1 MPILPLPSPAVA
13 PSGRQARPASARAL
27 AAIIVLPLVLGTVVA
42 SGPGAGAAA
51 AQDATGTTTTTTT
64 TTTVDADAPPSTA
77 SGDGFDSANI
87 DLDTWELID
96 PTGGARVSVTD
107 GVLEAALPGN
117 SQAWPPEDRAVR
129 MVQPVD
135 DTESDLQLELVA
147 PPAAPYESVGLF
159 MGDPNAAWH
168 RIDLIGSEDGLRLFA
183 ASFRGGIPRIRI
195 NQQVPPDS
203 RFLAVRRVGHLQT
216 PMVSADGETW
226 TTVGSFVD
234 PLPVGSVGIAFGS
247 QQPTSERLRVEEFRV
262 DGEEPAAPGPD
273 DQAPLV
279 QDVATE
285 RTESGIRVTWVTDE
299 TAISGVEWG
308 RTPDYEFGS
317 LPSEGRIDHELEL
330 PDLEPGVTY
339 HFRLIAAD
347 ALSNTFIGEDR
358 DIHFAPAGRPFID
371 LWYGDEI
378 TFGPNGTPQ
387 RFLNILGNAS
397 DEDGIASLTSSLDG
411 AARVDL
417 VLGPDTR
424 RLLRPGDFNVEV
436 PIDGLAPGPHRI
448 ELRAV
453 DSTGTTSIRTMSFEW
468 APLATPPALPLQ
480 TDWANAVSVPDQV
493 QVVDGKWEI
502 QDGAVRT
509 LEVGYDRVL
518 AIGDRSFENYEI
530 VFPFV
535 IHGIDKEGAYNSVSG
550 TPGLG
555 MTVGWTGH
563 YAVGNETPFWGY
575 WPSTGEAALNWDTPD
590 EVSLGVAGNDNQPQS
605 YTGAVR
611 LPFETKLWMRAR
623 VERTDD
629 GPRIS
634 MRAWADGSDEPKQW
648 AVSVVEDDGPEAGS
662 VAVVAHH
669 VDVSIGDIAM
679 EPLGL

>member
-1 MPILPLPSPAVA
+1 MPIFSSPSPPVA
-13 PSGRQARPASARAL
+13 PSVRQDRSAPERARS
-27 AAIIVLPLVLGTVVA
+27 AIISALVVLGTVVA
-42 SGPGAGAAA
+42 SGAAA
-51 AQDATGTTTTTTT
+51 DDAVGQEATGTTTTTA
-64 TTTVDADAPPSTA
+64 VDAEAPRSIA
-77 SGDGFDSANI
+77 SGDAFDSANI
-87 DLDTWELID
+87 DLDTWVLSD

-107 GVLEAALPGN
+107 GMLEAALPGN
-117 SQAWPPEDRAVR
+117 SEAWPPEDRAVR

-135 DTESDLQLELVA
+135 DSESDLQLELVA

-168 RIDLIGSEDGLRLFA
+168 RIDLIGSDDGLRLFA
-183 ASFRGGIPRIRI
+183 ASFRGGLPRTRI
-195 NQQVPPDS
+195 NESVPADS
-203 RFLAVRRVGHLQT
+203 RFLAVRRVGHVQT

-247 QQPTSERLRVEEFRV
+247 RQPTAERLRVEEFRV
-262 DGEEPAAPGPD
+262 DGEEPPAPGPD
-273 DQAPLV
+273 EQAPLV

-285 RTESGIRVTWVTDE
+285 RIDTGVRITWVTDE
-299 TAISGVEWG
+299 SAISGVEWG
-308 RTPDYEFGS
+308 RTTDYEFGS
-317 LPSEGRIDHELEL
+317 LPSEGRIDHELVL

-339 HFRLIAAD
+339 HFRVIAAD
-347 ALSNTFIGEDR
+347 ALGNTSTGEDR
-358 DIHFAPAGRPFID
+358 SIHFAPAGRPFID
-371 LWYGDEI
+371 LWYGDEMV
-378 TFGPNGTPQ
+378 FGPNGTPQ
-387 RFLNILGNAS
+387 RFLNLLGNVS
-397 DEDGIASLTSSLDG
+397 DEDGIASLTYSLDG
-411 AARVDL
+411 AAPADL
-417 VLGPDTR
+417 NLGPDGR

-436 PIDGLAPGPHRI
+436 PIDGLEPGTHRV

-453 DSTGTTSIRTMSFEW
+453 DGGGTTSTRTMSFEW
-468 APLATPPALPLQ
+468 APRPSPPLLPLQ
-480 TDWANAVSVPDQV
+480 TNWADATSIDDQI

-502 QDGAVRT
+502 EGDTVRT
-509 LEVGYDRVL
+509 VEVGYDRVL
-518 AIGDRSFENYEI
+518 AIGDRSYENYEI
-530 VFPFV
+530 VFPF
-535 IHGIDKEGAYNSVSG
+535 ILHGIDKEGAYNSVSG

-563 YAVGNETPFWGY
+563 YAVGNDTPFWGY
-575 WPSTGEAALNWDTPD
+575 WPSTGEAALKWDTPE
-590 EVSLGVAGNDNQPQS
+590 EVVLGVAGNDNQPQA
-605 YTGAVR
+605 YTGAIR

-634 MRAWADGSDEPKQW
+634 MRAWADGSEEPKQW
-648 AVSVVEDDGPEAGS
+648 AVSVIEDDGPEAGS

>member
-1 MPILPLPSPAVA
+1 M
-13 PSGRQARPASARAL
+13 SARAL
-27 AAIIVLPLVLGTVVA
+27 AAVSALLILSTVLA
-42 SGPGAGAAA
+42 SGPAAGAAVT
-51 AQDATGTTTTTTT
+51 QDATGTTTTTT
-64 TTTVDADAPPSTA
+64 VDTDTPPPSPA
-77 SGDGFDSANI
+77 SGDSFDSANI
-87 DLDTWELID
+87 DLGTWLLSD

-117 SQAWPPEDRAVR
+117 SEAWPPEDRATR
-129 MVQPVD
+129 IVQPIND
-135 DTESDLQLELVA
+135 SESDLQLELVA

-159 MGDPNAAWH
+159 MGDPNGAWH
-168 RIDLIGSEDGLRLFA
+168 RIDLIGSDDGLRLFA
-183 ASFRGGIPRIRI
+183 ASFRNGLPRIRL
-195 NQQVPPDS
+195 NEPVPPDS
-203 RFLAVRRVGHLQT
+203 RFLAVRRVGHVQT
-216 PMVSADGETW
+216 PMVSSDGETW

-234 PLPVGSVGIAFGS
+234 PLPVGAVGIAFGS
-247 QQPTSERLRVEEFRV
+247 RQPTTENLRVEEFQV
-262 DGEEPAAPGPD
+262 DGETPPAPGPD
-273 DQAPLV
+273 AQAPLV

-308 RTPDYEFGS
+308 RTPDYEFGT
-317 LPSEGRIDHELEL
+317 LPSDGRIDHELVL

-339 HFRLIAAD
+339 HFRIIAAD
-347 ALSNTFIGEDR
+347 ALTNTSIGEEQE
-358 DIHFAPAGRPFID
+358 IHFSPAGRPFID
-371 LWYGDEI
+371 LWYGDEM

-387 RFLNILGNAS
+387 RFLNIVGNVS
-397 DEDGIASLTSSLDG
+397 DEDGIESLSYSLDG
-411 AARVDL
+411 AARGELD
-417 VLGPDTR
+417 LGPDTR
-424 RLLRPGDFNVEV
+424 RLLRSGDFNVEV
-436 PIDGLAPGPHRI
+436 PIDGLDPGTHQV
-448 ELRAV
+448 EFRAV
-453 DSTGTTSIRTMSFEW
+453 DAGGTTSTRTMSFEW
-468 APLATPPALPLQ
+468 APLPTPPPLPLQ
-480 TDWANAVSVPDQV
+480 TNWADAESVVDQI

-502 QDGAVRT
+502 QGDVVRT

-518 AIGDRSFENYEI
+518 AIGDRSYENYEI

-535 IHGIDKEGAYNSVSG
+535 LHGIDKEGAYNNVSG

-575 WPSTGEAALNWDTPD
+575 WPSTGEAALKWDTPE

-605 YTGAVR
+605 YTGSVR

-634 MRAWADGSDEPKQW
+634 LRAWADGSEEPKGW
-648 AVSVVEDDGPEAGS
+648 AASVVEDDGPEAGS

-669 VDVSIGDIAM
+669 VDVSIGDIVM